1 MAVADALRL
10 GDNPLSLYEHA
21 AQLRTQAKQLLDDA
35 GDNRRSFRYH
45 TIAPL
50 IESAIELC
58 DKALSQPTPA
68 ELRAAVNSV
77 LQTANDIKKDTSA
90 IKRTTD
96 TISTAA
102 APTQQNRQHSPTT
115 WARVAALRTPATAQT
130 QPNLTPSPTEKCRE
144 LVIKLTDP
152 QMISHLR
159 SQAPTHLK
167 ERINRALK
175 SQTDP
180 EVNKIQVVAA
190 KQLRSGDIAAYTRNQ
205 QEKEILQE
213 SAHSWAET
221 FGGTARIVT
230 QTYGVIVHGV
240 HTKSIDPSDME
251 NTIKLL
257 QAENKPLLPN
267 AEIKYVGWLTKA
279 STSKKASSLVVEFS
293 RAEDANAAI
302 AGGMVWQAEML
313 SCELYDRTCK
323 VKQCFNCQKYGHIG
337 TQCQAPQACGYC
349 AGQHSSKECSQKEDP
364 NAERKCAACK
374 RSHTAWSAICPE
386 RKKEKDR
393 VERAKAMRPFLHPEN
408 ISKRLP
414 ATTQAPTQTAQ
425 LTERMTNQISAVP
438 AVPAA
443 RLTRKRG
450 RPRSLHAEPED
461 TMPRSERQEEI
472 DSLIRASQQLR
483 EEALAMSGRQVTN
496 TQQSNTQPPSNEI
509 TMLDD

>member
-35 GDNRRSFRYH
+35 GDHRRSFRYH
-45 TIAPL
+45 TIVPL

-58 DKALSQPTPA
+58 DKALGQPTPA
-68 ELRAAVNSV
+68 ELKAAVSSV

-96 TISTAA
+96 TINVA
-102 APTQQNRQHSPTT
+102 APLTQQNMQHSPMT
-115 WARVAALRTPATAQT
+115 WARVAALRPTATAQA

-159 SQAPTHLK
+159 SQPPTHLK

-175 SQTDP
+175 PQTDP

-190 KQLRSGDIAAYTRNQ
+190 KQLRSGDIAVYTRNQ

-213 SAHSWAET
+213 NAHGWVET
-221 FGGTARIVT
+221 FGGSARIVT

-251 NTIKLL
+251 NATKLL

-267 AEIKYVGWLTKA
+267 AEIRYVGWLTKSSA
-279 STSKKASSLVVEFS
+279 NKRASSLVVEFS
-293 RAEDANAAI
+293 RPEDANAAI
-302 AGGMVWQAEML
+302 TGGMVWQAEML

-349 AGQHSSKECSQKEDP
+349 AGQHNSKECGQKEDP

-374 RSHTAWSAICPE
+374 RSHTAWSAVCPE

-393 VERAKAMRPFLHPEN
+393 VERAKAMRPFLHPET
-408 ISKRLP
+408 ISKRP
-414 ATTQAPTQTAQ
+414 SATTQAPTQTAQ
-425 LTERMTNQISAVP
+425 LTERTTNQTSV
-438 AVPAA
+438 VPAA

-450 RPRSLHAEPED
+450 RPRSLYAEPED
-461 TMPRSERQEEI
+461 EVIRSERQEEI

-483 EEALAMSGRQVTN
+483 EEALALTGRQATN
-496 TQQSNTQPPSNEI
+496 AQQLNTQPPSNEV